1 MKAKNQILYLLAAG
15 MFCMTSCVKHGDV
28 YQPRTPESTADL
40 VVPEGF
46 EWSSS
51 RTVSLAVQSPVATVA
66 SFFVDEACTPE
77 NQIATLA
84 VPEGKTTF
92 EFDIPNENTAIYVQ
106 YTSTDGTTKTLKSAI
121 NGVKSKAIEGAE
133 DLFMDEPEATS
144 QGPVQLVNIP
154 KGDRYGTLMFE
165 DKWPETG
172 DFDFNDV
179 VVNYRI
185 NATYNPVGA
194 DFNNPQNP
202 ANDIVIKVDLK
213 IRALGGLY
221 PYDFAIQIGQT
232 RSHEG
237 SSIKASHLGEI
248 SLLTTTNDNIT
259 VEKLEGTEFPAV
271 IVKGLDA
278 LRSSSYYNTISKTD
292 EGVNV
297 SFEVKIKGTIDEQDN
312 RMRNSAFSD
321 PKAFDYFLINTETH
335 REIHLKGFKPTALYT
350 NYDAEN
356 TAGGEYY
363 YENDAHLVWGLKV
376 PQEIGWAKEKQDI
389 LKVYTRFEEWV
400 TSGGKALEPDNATP
414 LMWYKHHSDE
424 NYIQP

>member
-28 YQPRTPESTADL
+28 YQPKAPESTADL

-66 SFFVDEACTPE
+66 SFFVDESCTPE

-92 EFDIPNENTAIYVQ
+92 EFDVPNENTAIYVQ
-106 YTSTDGTTKTLKSAI
+106 YTSEDGSTKTLTSAI

-133 DLFMDEPEATS
+133 DLFLEQPQNYKSDDEYFI
-144 QGPVQLVNIP
+144 NIP
-154 KGDRYGTLMFE
+154 DGNGYGTLMFE
-165 DKWPETG
+165 DKWPEIG
-172 DFDFNDV
+172 DFDFNDAV
-179 VVNYRI
+179 INYRI
-185 NATYNPVGA
+185 VPTYISNGA
-194 DFNNPQNP
+194 QNGNDP

-213 IRALGGLY
+213 IKALGGEL

-232 RSHEG
+232 KSHEG
-237 SSIKASHLGEI
+237 SSIKASHLGDI
-248 SLLTTTNDNIT
+248 RITGVTNENIK

-271 IVKGLDA
+271 VVKGLNT
-278 LRSSSYYNTISKTD
+278 LRSSKFYNTVSK
-292 EGVNV
+292 VNDGELV
-297 SFEVKIKGTIDEQDN
+297 SFEVNLKGNIKEQN
-312 RMRNSAFSD
+312 QRMFNNGLTD
-321 PKAFDYFLINTETH
+321 PRAFDYFLINTETH
-335 REIHLKGFKPTALYT
+335 REIHLKGFKPTTLYT
-350 NYDAEN
+350 SYDADN
-356 TAGGEYY
+356 TAGGKYY
-363 YENDAHLVWGLKV
+363 YENDANLVWGLKV

>member
-1 MKAKNQILYLLAAG
+1 MKAKNQILYLLTAG
-15 MFCMTSCVKHGDV
+15 MFCVTSCVKHGDV
-28 YQPRTPESTADL
+28 YQPKAPESTADL

-92 EFDIPNENTAIYVQ
+92 EFDVPNENTAIYVQ

-121 NGVKSKAIEGAE
+121 NGVKSKAIEGAD
-133 DLFMDEPEATS
+133 DLFMVEPQEPAS
-144 QGPVQLVNIP
+144 QGTVQFVNIP
-154 KGDRYGTLMFE
+154 KGNRYGTLMFE
-165 DKWPETG
+165 DKWPEIG

-179 VVNYRI
+179 VINYRI
-185 NATYNPVGA
+185 NATYDPGVINPE
-194 DFNNPQNP
+194 NPQDP
-202 ANDIVIKVDLK
+202 KKDIVINVDLK
-213 IRALGGLY
+213 IKALGGLY

-237 SSIKASHLGEI
+237 SSINASYLGDI
-248 SLLTTTNDNIT
+248 SLSETTNENIT

-271 IVKGLDA
+271 IVKGLNT

-292 EGVNV
+292 EGVNL
-297 SFEVKIKGTIDEQDN
+297 SFKVNIKGTLAEQSK
-312 RMRNSAFSD
+312 RMQSAFND

-350 NYDAEN
+350 SYDADN

-400 TSGGKALEPDNATP
+400 TSGGKALEPGTSNP
-414 LMWYKHHSDE
+414 LLWYKYHSDE

>member
-28 YQPRTPESTADL
+28 YQPKAPESTADL

-92 EFDIPNENTAIYVQ
+92 EFDVPNENTAIYVQ

-121 NGVKSKAIEGAE
+121 NGVKSKAIEGAD
-133 DLFMDEPEATS
+133 DLFIDHPQAS
-144 QGPVQLVNIP
+144 YQDPVQFVNIP
-154 KGDRYGTLMFE
+154 KGNGYGTLMFE
-165 DKWPETG
+165 DKWPEIG

-179 VVNYRI
+179 VINYRI
-185 NATYNPVGA
+185 NATYDPGVINPE
-194 DFNNPQNP
+194 NPQDP
-202 ANDIVIKVDLK
+202 KKDIVINVDLK
-213 IRALGGLY
+213 IKALGGLY

-237 SSIKASHLGEI
+237 SSINASYLGDI
-248 SLLTTTNDNIT
+248 SLSETTNENIT

-271 IVKGLDA
+271 IVKGLNT

-292 EGVNV
+292 EGVNL
-297 SFEVKIKGTIDEQDN
+297 SFKVNIKGTLAEQSK
-312 RMRNSAFSD
+312 RMQSAFND

-350 NYDAEN
+350 SYDADN

-400 TSGGKALEPDNATP
+400 TSGGKALEPGTP
-414 LMWYKHHSDE
+414 NPLLWYKYHSDE